1 MTIPLDVI
9 NERINYVMDNFNYR
23 EKWDYEMCLE
33 MREIKLQNKNLKT
46 RLKRLEQH
54 NSFMFDLIRDICE
67 VETGESDENTKHDD
81 I

>member
-1 MTIPLDVI
+1 MTIPIEEI
-9 NERINYVMDNFNYR
+9 NNRINYVMDNFNYR

-46 RLKRLEQH
+46 RLKRLEGH

-67 VETGESDENTKHDD
+67 VETGESDANTEHDD

>member
-1 MTIPLDVI
+1 MTIPIEEI
-9 NERINYVMDNFNYR
+9 NNRINYVMDNFNYR

-46 RLKRLEQH
+46 RLKRLEGH

-67 VETGESDENTKHDD
+67 VDTGESDGNTEHDD

>member
-1 MTIPLDVI
+1 MTIPIEEI
-9 NERINYVMDNFNYR
+9 NNRINYVMDNFNYR

-46 RLKRLEQH
+46 RLKRLEGH
-54 NSFMFDLIRDICE
+54 NSFMFDLIRDIFE
-67 VETGESDENTKHDD
+67 VDTGESDGNTEHDD

>member
-1 MTIPLDVI
+1 MTIPIEEI
-9 NERINYVMDNFNYR
+9 NNRINYVMDNFNYR

-46 RLKRLEQH
+46 RLKRLEGH

-67 VETGESDENTKHDD
+67 VETGEFDGNAEHDD